1 VDNHIDIQIS
11 PNELSVDGCY
21 NYTLDNTCGGNNL
34 FVGTV
39 RNNNKGEDIT
49 HLEFES
55 YVPMAIK
62 VLKTIGQES
71 IQKFNVQ
78 KVSIH
83 HRIGRVD
90 LKGIA
95 VIISV
100 SSKHRKEAFQ
110 ACEYIIDELKSRAP
124 IWKKEFL
131 KKGSYWVNARP

>member
-1 VDNHIDIQIS
+1 VDNYIDIQIS
-11 PNELSVDGCY
+11 SEQLSIDACY
-21 NYTLDNTCGGNNL
+21 QFTLNKSCGGNNL

-39 RNNNKGEDIT
+39 RDINNDETIT

-55 YVPMAIK
+55 YVPMAMK
-62 VLKTIGQES
+62 VLNEIAKEC
-71 IQKFNVQ
+71 IQKHSAL

-83 HRIGRVD
+83 HRTGKVE

-100 SSKHRKEAFQ
+100 SAKHRKEAFV
-110 ACEYIIDELKSRAP
+110 ACEYAIDQLKSRVP

-131 KKGSYWVNARP
+131 LDGSYWVNARP